1 MAKFAYLPLASEF
14 LAPDSQEK
22 IINRFRSV
30 LANGG
35 GALCTPA
42 GASTADQI
50 AFFIITGGTEQIT
63 LEAAG
68 RLLDIDSGDPLI
80 LITHPGNN
88 SLPAALELLARWRQ
102 DGRRGRI
109 IHFKSAD
116 DTEAADDLQK
126 IMTGWEVRREL
137 LKTRIGLVGQPSD
150 WLVASSPEPKTIT
163 NSWGPEIIPIAM
175 TAITGLLTKGEN
187 SEAREIAAQFIGP
200 ATAVGEPD
208 EAAVQAAVKVYLALK
223 KIIEREKLAALSVR
237 CFDLVTEKSTTGCL
251 ALAQLNDE
259 RIVAGCEG
267 DLNST
272 IAMLWVKL
280 LLGQDAWMANPA
292 TIDAG
297 TNSLKLAHCTVGRNL
312 VRGYKLRSHFESGL
326 GVGIQGKLPPGP
338 VTLARIGGR
347 NLDKIWIAEGEITA
361 NGNSEE
367 LCRTQVDVKL
377 NHQFFVTDLLEQP
390 LGNHL
395 VLTRGHHAGKFQD
408 WFETFI

>member
-50 AFFIITGGTEQIT
+50 TFFIITGGTEQIT

-150 WLVASSPEPKTIT
+150 WLVASSPAPAVVAQT
-163 NSWGPEIIPIAM
+163 WGPTIVPIEMAD
-175 TAITGLLTKGEN
+175 ITIMLKQFDQDKVVDLAG
-187 SEAREIAAQFIGP
+187 QFIGP

-223 KIIEREKLAALSVR
+223 KIVDRENLAALSVR
-237 CFDLVTEKSTTGCL
+237 CFDLVTDKNTTGCL

-259 RIVAGCEG
+259 GIVAGCEG

-312 VRGYKLRSHFESGL
+312 VKGYQLRSHFESGL
-326 GVGIQGKLPPGP
+326 GVGIQGELPPGP

-347 NLDKIWIAEGEITA
+347 KLDEIWVADGEITD
-361 NGNSEE
+361 NGESEE
-367 LCRTQVDVKL
+367 LCRTQVDVEL